1 MQKFTK
7 GTVTKRAEKLNK
19 FEKFERKKSA
29 LFSTQTPPDDRPDAP
44 DHLPIGLV
52 TKPKKL
58 ENELEFDLVF
68 NSSFK
73 R

>member
-1 MQKFTK
+1 LKNLK
-7 GTVTKRAEKLNK
+7 E
-19 FEKFERKKSA
+19 KKSA
-29 LFSTQTPPDDRPDAP
+29 LFSTQTPPDDPPDAP
-44 DHLPIGLV
+44 DHLAIGLV